1 MCCIELFFLIL
12 IPSGISEDVYVDQ
25 DGYSSPCG
33 SWLFPCSTLEAA
45 ISNRTTDL
53 LTLQILS
60 STLYLDE
67 PAVLENISAFELRG
81 INEST
86 SIICSTTPKS
96 QPGLVFVSL
105 ENVTI
110 LNINFTGCGVMK
122 TYNFR
127 NGNVFIYRAAIH
139 LYRCKDVK
147 IYNLSVY
154 NNHGGIAIIDSQ
166 GGKITISHSEFSN
179 NHVPEQD
186 ISNYY
191 GGGGIFV
198 REGRLN
204 TEDYPFVL
212 QLSHCTFQHNQA
224 TFTFSFNIF
233 NFFNQP
239 SSGTGRGGGLDV
251 ILWSNASWN
260 SIQISDCLFR
270 NNTAYF
276 GGGIAIQM
284 YDDSHHNQISIERCT
299 FEQNGCAESAWAG
312 SGGGLHFGYSFI
324 ANSLEPF
331 DNTFQIKDSIFTK
344 NCADLGGGMDF
355 FSSRSSDIY
364 SAQSN
369 TFLTDNCSFTE
380 NKAYVGAAIDISPH
394 AYHRKNEGFLPTL
407 LFKDCTFIKNSVAF
421 HKLQLYQ
428 SFGSGALYSS
438 LFSVDFIGFV
448 LFKENSGSALVVINA
463 RANFS
468 ESNAVFLRNRGVQG
482 GALSLIGVSAMV
494 VGTGKLYNFTGNHAT
509 DRGGAVYNYLI
520 DEHDFI
526 ASRSCF
532 IHYPDTYAN
541 TSEWNTSFYFINN
554 TAGTYGSSIFS
565 STILSCVHL
574 DPSLPTNNDSSWNT
588 SMILNWPD
596 VFVFDDRIENQIAS
610 EAGTFNT
617 SESIP
622 FPIIPGD
629 EHQLHIVATDDKEQ
643 EIETIFRAS
652 MDLDSGIDVDDAYS
666 CVSGNSI
673 KLKGETEKSG
683 ILLLQTISTRKRS
696 IAVNVTLLPCPPGF
710 ELNGNECKCSVDS
723 YSSTVT
729 CDMAAFQARIKLG
742 YWAGYIKQTY
752 TAGICPLSFCNYN
765 NTNYKRE
772 VPLPKITSSSQLD
785 EYICGPTRTGI
796 LCGSCKPGY
805 SVFYHSPNYKCY
817 KSLLCDWGWLLY
829 TMSELIPVTLVF
841 VTILIFNIR
850 ITSGYI
856 SGFILFSQLL
866 DPVIINGS
874 GVIQNPVFLV
884 FNWIYQL
891 AYGVFTMEFFN
902 IEPLSYCLWE
912 GATVLDMLAFRYV
925 TIAYAFI
932 LVWVIPAF
940 LKFFGDTYSI
950 RLEHIISIKT
960 SFVNGLSAY
969 FVLFYTQIIKVS
981 IYILTFAS
989 VRGKND
995 EVVSVRVFFSGDT
1008 EIFSTQYR
1016 YYALPAIIIL
1026 LILGGFPPILLLSSF
1041 FINNRLTRFCGNR
1054 LKRLCSN
1061 RLKCLCS
1068 NRLKR
1073 LCSNRLKRLCS
1084 NRLKCSC
1091 SNRLKHLCST
1101 NIALSVI
1108 SSLQDQF
1115 QGCFKENLRIFA
1127 GIYFLYRWIALLMFV
1142 VLPTFTGF
1150 YIGLGNIYILIQ
1162 MFQRIFQPYLNNAQ
1176 NIVDGCLFA
1185 DLALIYSLA
1194 GYNYLFGQ
1202 GHVNAEET
1210 YIKVTASI
1218 QLFLIYLPMIVFLW
1232 FRFMKLLRQ
1241 PWRRL
1246 TATIHGFTI
1255 LYRPFEYGTE
1265 L

>member
-1 MCCIELFFLIL
+1 MFCKELLLFLIL
-12 IPSGISEDVYVDQ
+12 IPSGLTEVVYVDQ
-25 DGYSSPCG
+25 SGYSSSCG

-45 ISNRTTDL
+45 ISNRTIEF

-60 STLYLDE
+60 NTLYLDDPVFVE
-67 PAVLENISAFELRG
+67 NVLAFELRG

-86 SIICSTTPKS
+86 SIMCSSTPES
-96 QPGLVFVSL
+96 QPGLVLVSL

-110 LNINFTGCGVMK
+110 SNINFTGCGVIR

-127 NGNVFIYRAAIH
+127 NDNVYFYRAAIH
-139 LYRCKDVK
+139 FYRCKDVT
-147 IYNLSVY
+147 IYNLSMY

-166 GGKITISHSEFSN
+166 GGKIVISYSEFSN
-179 NHVPEQD
+179 NLVPKEN
-186 ISNYY
+186 ISDYY
-191 GGGGIFV
+191 GGAGIFV
-198 REGRLN
+198 REGGLN
-204 TEDYPFVL
+204 KEEYHHPFVL
-212 QLSHCTFQHNQA
+212 QLSHCTFQHNRA
-224 TFTFSFNIF
+224 TFTYFFKIF

-239 SSGTGRGGGLDV
+239 SLGTGRGGGIDV
-251 ILWSNASWN
+251 ILWSNTSWS
-260 SIQISDCLFR
+260 SIHISDCLFH

-276 GGGIAIQM
+276 GGAVAIQM

-299 FEQNGCAESAWAG
+299 FEQNGCTGDAWAG

-324 ANSLEPF
+324 SNSVEPF
-331 DNTFQIKDSIFTK
+331 GNTFRIKDSIFTK

-355 FSSRSSDIY
+355 FSSRGSDIY

-369 TFLTDNCSFTE
+369 TFLTENCSFTE

-407 LFKDCTFIKNSVAF
+407 VFKDCTFIKNSVAF

-438 LFSVDFIGFV
+438 LINIDFIGFV
-448 LFKENSGSALVVINA
+448 LFKENSGSALVIINA

-494 VGTGKLYNFTGNHAT
+494 VGTGKWYNFTGNHAT
-509 DRGGAVYNYLI
+509 DRGGALYNYLI
-520 DEHDFI
+520 DEHDFT

-532 IHYPDTYAN
+532 LHFPNTYAN
-541 TSEWNTSFYFINN
+541 TSEWNASFYFINN

-565 STILSCVHL
+565 STLLSCVHL
-574 DPSLPTNNDSSWNT
+574 DQTLPTNNDSRWDT
-588 SMILNWPD
+588 SKIFNWPD
-596 VFVFDDRIENQIAS
+596 VFVFDDRFENQVSS
-610 EAGTFNT
+610 EAGTFST
-617 SESIP
+617 PESIT

-629 EHQLHIVATDDKEQ
+629 EHQLHIVAADDKEQ

-652 MDLDSGIDVDDAYS
+652 MDLDSGIEVDDAYS

-673 KLKGETEKSG
+673 KLKGKTDKSG
-683 ILLLQTISTRKRS
+683 ILLLETISTRKRS

-710 ELNGNECKCSVDS
+710 ELNGNECKCSVDT

-729 CDMAAFQARIKLG
+729 CDLAAFQARIKLG
-742 YWAGYIKQTY
+742 YWVGYIKETY
-752 TAGICPLSFCNYN
+752 TAGICPLSFCDYN

-772 VPLPKITSSSQLD
+772 IPLPKIASSSQLD

-817 KSLLCDWGWLLY
+817 KSILCDWGWLLY
-829 TMSELIPVTLVF
+829 TLSELIPVTLVF
-841 VTILIFNIR
+841 VTILAFNIK

-912 GATVLDMLAFRYV
+912 GATVLDMLAFQYV
-925 TIAYAFI
+925 TITYAFI
-932 LVWVIPAF
+932 LVLVIPVL
-940 LKFFGDTYSI
+940 LKFFGDTFSI

-969 FVLFYTQIIKVS
+969 FVLFYGQIIKVS
-981 IYILTFAS
+981 IYILTSAS

-1008 EIFSTQYR
+1008 EMDIFSTQYR
-1016 YYALPAIIIL
+1016 PYAIPAIIFL
-1026 LILGGFPPILLLSSF
+1026 LTLGAFPPILLLSSPV
-1041 FINNRLTRFCGNR
+1041 TR
-1054 LKRLCSN
+1054 KRFERS
-1061 RLKCLCS
+1061 S
-1068 NRLKR
+1068 
-1073 LCSNRLKRLCS
+1073 
-1084 NRLKCSC
+1084 
-1091 SNRLKHLCST
+1091 ST
-1101 NIALSVI
+1101 NIVSSIL

-1115 QGCFKENLRIFA
+1115 QGCFKEKFRIFA

-1142 VLPTFTGF
+1142 ILPTFTGF

-1162 MFQRIFQPYLNNAQ
+1162 MLQRIFQPYLNNAQ

-1185 DLALIYSLA
+1185 ALALIYSLA

-1202 GHVNAEET
+1202 GHVNAEDT
-1210 YIKVTASI
+1210 YIKATASI
-1218 QLFLIYLPMIVFLW
+1218 QLFLIYLPMVVFW
-1232 FRFMKLLRQ
+1232 GFRFMKLLRQ
-1241 PWRRL
+1241 PWKRL
-1246 TATIHGFTI
+1246 AATIRSTVRGITRGSAT
-1255 LYRPFEYGTE
+1255 LYYASSSLKLQEDETE